1 MVDGERDTMLAA
13 GQDSGE
19 ASGDLRAGADGVIG
33 AAGSRLGIDAATRAI
48 ADGIAG
54 RLPLNRLCAGYM
66 LASAVALGFPK
77 HSRGWPLAL
86 ATHIGAG
93 LLVLGLPP
101 FQRVVPA
108 VRRRWPALQGFLA
121 DWYPLLLIPLL
132 YGELEPLN
140 KAIHGGRYF
149 DDLILGWEEI
159 LFGGQPSQALA
170 AVMPSLPLSETLH
183 AAYLSY
189 YFIIFGPP
197 LFLYLTGRREAFR
210 QTAFTVM
217 LVFFLHYLFFI
228 YFPVQGPRYLFP
240 APDGVVATGFFY
252 QLAHRILESGSSQG
266 AAFPSSHV
274 GVAFAQAALA
284 VRFLPRL
291 APSLFVAATALAIGA
306 IYGGFHYA
314 TDAVA
319 GLVLGLAG
327 VAIAGPLR
335 RRLA

>member
-1 MVDGERDTMLAA
+1 MPVTGIVPGARPGSGVGSNSVA
-13 GQDSGE
+13 GQG
-19 ASGDLRAGADGVIG
+19 AGQGIGAG
-33 AAGSRLGIDAATRAI
+33 AAGRV
-48 ADGIAG
+48 
-54 RLPLNRLCAGYM
+54 PMNRLFAVYM
-66 LASAVALGFPK
+66 LASAVALFFPL
-77 HSRGWPLAL
+77 HPRGWPLGVAL
-86 ATHIGAG
+86 HIGAG
-93 LLVLGLPP
+93 LLALGLPP
-101 FQRVVPA
+101 FRGLVPA
-108 VRRRWPALQGFLA
+108 LRGRWPALQGFLA

-140 KAIHGGRYF
+140 RAVYGGEYF
-149 DDLILGWEEI
+149 DPLILRWEEI
-159 LFGGQPSQALA
+159 LFGGQPSQVLA
-170 AVMPSLPLSETLH
+170 PVFPSLLLSEVLH

-189 YFIIFGPP
+189 YVIIFGPP
-197 LFLYLTGRREAFR
+197 LFLYLTGRLEAFR
-210 QTAFTVM
+210 HVVFTVM
-217 LVFFLHYLFFI
+217 LVFILHYLFFI

-252 QLAHRILESGSSQG
+252 QLSHRILEAGSSQG

-291 APSLFVAATALAIGA
+291 APLIFVLATALALGA

-319 GLVLGLAG
+319 GLALGLIG
-327 VAIAGPLR
+327 VAVAGSLR